1 MIRGQGDPNAGKW
14 HSYLTRALPFF
25 RLIADR
31 RGASAVEF
39 ALTAPFLLL
48 FVCGA
53 IQFGWIIVTQNTMY
67 DTARNLV
74 RPLSVGSI
82 SDAAAKTKAK
92 NEVGYASDLKVD
104 VQRDTGAGTVS
115 IELSLPMDTMLLVP
129 MFDKL
134 VSGKTLSAI
143 VTMYEES

>member
-1 MIRGQGDPNAGKW
+1 MGYRLAGRW
-14 HSYLTRALPFF
+14 RFRFARALPFS
-25 RLIADR
+25 RIGTDQ

-39 ALTAPFLLL
+39 ALTAPFLML

-74 RPLSVGSI
+74 RPLSVGTI
-82 SDAAAKTKAK
+82 SDAAAKSKAK
-92 NEVGYASDLKVD
+92 DEVGYAGDLEVD
-104 VQRDTGAGTVS
+104 VQRDTTAGTVS
-115 IELSLPMDTMLLVP
+115 IELTLPMDTLMLVP
-129 MFDKL
+129 MFDAL
-134 VSGKTLSAI
+134 LAGKTMSAI